1 MLSSLVPVPRSWK
14 PQALSS
20 TARPITS
27 KLRLIILLLPL
38 KPCGPYRG
46 LKGLVR
52 RRAQALRPIRLAG
65 DDVDQFARHYDHF
78 ADRQAFGK
86 SQHVFV
92 DPCSRL
98 DVFTAGAGWHIDL
111 ATQFA
116 VDLDY
121 QLQRVLYQRAVILY
135 RPTGVDHRAT
145 VAQAAPQIMADV
157 RRDRSQQQDDRF
169 QAFLY
174 QRAVLFGRLRCFFQ
188 HVHQR
193 HHLSDGGVEFVVLA
207 HVLAGLADGQVSA
220 AANGFLLIAQGR
232 HVQLAR
238 QALAD
243 MGVRQAPDALE
254 ETVRAFDAGVGPFGA
269 HVGRRGEHHEQAA
282 GVGAELVDHRLWV
295 DAVVLGLGH
304 LLGAADFH
312 RQAVGLQLGAD
323 HLGLAVT
330 LKLYVRRIEPGVGA
344 IGFAAIVSVG
354 DHHALG
360 QQVLDRDVTG
370 FRRMLFRSLV
380 EEARVQ
386 QVKNGVFDTAD
397 VLIHRQPVVGRRFL
411 DQAAL
416 VVRRGVTGVVPR
428 GLDEGVHGVGFTL
441 GRLAAFRA
449 VALVELGH
457 ARQRRTCAVRHH
469 VFRQDHRQLVFRHR
483 HVTAGLAVDD
493 RDRAA
498 PVALAADAPV
508 AQAELGAR
516 GTEVFLDQCH
526 FNGVEGTLEIQAV
539 ELAGVDQFAVLAVGV
554 LPWGRVGIA
563 RAGTHDRFDR
573 QAVLGGKFEI
583 ALVVSRHGHYCAI
596 AVVHQHVVGD
606 PHRQFF
612 TGQWVLDEQAGWQA
626 FFLLGGDVGFGHAAA
641 FAFGDERRKLWVVLR
656 GLGGQRVFSGHGD
669 VGRAH
674 QGVRAGGEDFQCAG
688 NANGIDVVRE
698 LHFHALG
705 FADPVALHGLDLFR
719 PARQVVEARQEL
731 IRIGGDLEVV
741 HRDFALFDQR
751 AGAPAATVDDLFVG
765 QYGLVDRVPV
775 HGAAFLVDH
784 TFFEQAG
791 EQPLFPAVVIGLA
804 GGDLARPV
812 HRQAQAA
819 QLGLHVGDVFVGP
832 LGGRHVV
839 FHRGVFRRHAE
850 GVPTHGLQDVLAEHA
865 LVARNHVAD
874 GVVTHVP
881 HV

>member
-98 DVFTAGAGWHIDL
+98 DVFTAGAGWHINL

-193 HHLSDGGVEFVVLA
+193 HHLSDSGVEFVVLA
-207 HVLAGLADGQVSA
+207 YVLAGLADGQVSA
-220 AANGFLLIAQGR
+220 AANGFLFIAQGR

-295 DAVVLGLGH
+295 DAVVLGFGH

-330 LKLYVRRIEPGVGA
+330 LKLYVRRVEPGVGA

-360 QQVLDRDVTG
+360 QQVLERLVGADQAFVAHQ
-370 FRRMLFRSLV
+370 LV
-380 EEARVQ
+380 EETRVE
-386 QVKNGVFDTAD
+386 QVKNCVFDAAD
-397 VLIHRQPVVGRRFL
+397 VLIHRQPVVGRGFFH
-411 DQAAL
+411 QTAFI
-416 VVRRGVTGVVPR
+416 VRRGVTSVVPR

-441 GRLAAFRA
+441 GRCTAFRA
-449 VALVELGH
+449 GALVEFGH
-457 ARQRRTCAVRHH
+457 ARQWRTGSIGHH
-469 VFRQDHRQLVFRHR
+469 VFGQYHRQLVFRHR

-493 RDRAA
+493 RNRAA

-516 GTEVFLDQCH
+516 GTEVFLDQRDFH
-526 FNGVEGTLEIQAV
+526 GIEGAFEVEAV
-539 ELAGVDQFAVLAVGV
+539 ELAGVDQRTVFAVSV
-554 LPWGRVGIA
+554 LPWRRVGVA
-563 RAGTHDRFDR
+563 STGAHYRFDW
-573 QAVLGGKFEI
+573 QVVLGGELEI
-583 ALVVSRHGHYCAI
+583 TFVVRRYSHDCAI

-612 TGQWVLDEQAGWQA
+612 AG
-626 FFLLGGDVGFGHAAA
+626 
-641 FAFGDERRKLWVVLR
+641 
-656 GLGGQRVFSGHGD
+656 
-669 VGRAH
+669 
-674 QGVRAGGEDFQCAG
+674 
-688 NANGIDVVRE
+688 
-698 LHFHALG
+698 
-705 FADPVALHGLDLFR
+705 
-719 PARQVVEARQEL
+719 
-731 IRIGGDLEVV
+731 
-741 HRDFALFDQR
+741 
-751 AGAPAATVDDLFVG
+751 
-765 QYGLVDRVPV
+765 
-775 HGAAFLVDH
+775 
-784 TFFEQAG
+784 
-791 EQPLFPAVVIGLA
+791 
-804 GGDLARPV
+804 
-812 HRQAQAA
+812 
-819 QLGLHVGDVFVGP
+819 
-832 LGGRHVV
+832 
-839 FHRGVFRRHAE
+839 
-850 GVPTHGLQDVLAEHA
+850 
-865 LVARNHVAD
+865 
-874 GVVTHVP
+874 
-881 HV
+881 